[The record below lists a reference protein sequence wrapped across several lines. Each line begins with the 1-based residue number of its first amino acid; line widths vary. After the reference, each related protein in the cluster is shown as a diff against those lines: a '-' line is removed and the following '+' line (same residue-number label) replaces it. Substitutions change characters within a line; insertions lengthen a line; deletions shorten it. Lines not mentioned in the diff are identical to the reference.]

1 MFKSASP
8 WPTSVFPDSIPKE
21 DLPVSS
27 TATRLVPVS
36 VAVIEE
42 PLASATRLETIA
54 SSERLADC
62 ELTDD
67 SLSDVDALVDADVL
81 VLVDAE
87 ALMLIE
93 ADSEALVDAER
104 LADVLALVEAELLA
118 EVLAFVDTERL
129 ADVDAER
136 LLSDWDR
143 ISFSYRLFE
152 AEPSTPVDSS

>member
-27 TATRLVPVS
+27 TATRLVPDS
-36 VAVIEE
+36 VAVIKE

-54 SSERLADC
+54 SSERLSDC
-62 ELTDD
+62 ELTEDL
-67 SLSDVDALVDADVL
+67 LSDVDALVDADVL

-93 ADSEALVDAER
+93 ADSDADVETETLAEVDAEK
-104 LADVLALVEAELLA
+104 L
-118 EVLAFVDTERL
+118 
-129 ADVDAER
+129 
-136 LLSDWDR
+136 LLSDCDR